1 MDWTIWD
8 NYRLATVRRQKRNN
22 NKEISF
28 LGLTFVFP
36 IRIKQNKNPYMGER
50 GGEVGVGGKDEWEG
64 DGKGGGRGRKRER
77 WREGGG
83 EGKGRGERGEVEGEG
98 RVRDERKERGGE
110 VKGRGGGG
118 REREDGGGGGLLCIP
133 LFSTLLC
140 LRLLSWLLR

>member
-36 IRIKQNKNPYMGER
+36 IKIKQNKNPYMGER

-64 DGKGGGRGRKRER
+64 DGKGGGGGRKRER
-77 WREGGG
+77 W
-83 EGKGRGERGEVEGEG
+83 
-98 RVRDERKERGGE
+98 RGGE

-118 REREDGGGGGLLCIP
+118 RERMGEVEGSFVFLS
-133 LFSTLLC
+133 F
-140 LRLLSWLLR
+140 LRFYVYAC